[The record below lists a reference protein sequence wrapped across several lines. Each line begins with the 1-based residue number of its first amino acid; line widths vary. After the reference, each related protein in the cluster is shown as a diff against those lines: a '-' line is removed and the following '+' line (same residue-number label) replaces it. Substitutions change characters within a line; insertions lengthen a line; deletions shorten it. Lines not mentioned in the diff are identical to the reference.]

1 MTSAPSSSPKP
12 VLAAL
17 SRHLPG
23 LAAQGA
29 PEALAPFRIG
39 GRLPQALAVP
49 ATVEQV
55 GETLAL
61 AQREG
66 WGVVPWGAG
75 RDMAAGREPT
85 RYEVALSLAGLT
97 RVIEHD
103 AENLTLTAQAGLT
116 LAEANRQV
124 RGARQFVPLG
134 HAEDA
139 RTLGGLV
146 AVNRPV
152 PRRLL
157 YGDVRDQLLGL
168 RVAMPDGRLVRFG
181 RKVVKNVAGYDMGKL
196 FTGCAG
202 MLGAIVEVTLKLC
215 ALPDQSALAAA
226 RFGSAEE
233 AAAAAGELYRSQ
245 LAPAQIVL
253 LDGPGAR
260 ACLDPRAEDG
270 AGLCWLAAS
279 FEGRAVGVRRQTAD
293 ALAAMARHGGGEGH
307 VLPPWTPQACEWMD
321 APAPQGD
328 FALRLRLGSAPA
340 SLARWAA
347 ALSQWA
353 GAVGMRAALVADY
366 GGGWLRGSLAPGL
379 SQPDPEALAAALHE
393 MRASLERERGYL
405 ALESAP
411 AAVMERVGPW
421 GSLGGETAVLSVLR
435 QQLDPKEVL
444 APGRFL

>member
-1 MTSAPSSSPKP
+1 MTSAASRSPP
-12 VLAAL
+12 EVLAAL
-17 SRHLPG
+17 ARRLPG

-39 GRLPQALAVP
+39 SRLPEALAVP
-49 ATVEQV
+49 ATAEQV

-61 AQREG
+61 AHREG

-75 RDMAAGREPT
+75 RDMAAGREPA
-85 RYEVALSLAGLT
+85 RYQLALSLAGLT

-103 AENLTLTAQAGLT
+103 AENLTLTAQAGLP

-134 HAEDA
+134 HAGDA

-146 AVNRPV
+146 AANRPV
-152 PRRLL
+152 ARRLL

-196 FTGCAG
+196 FTGCGG

-226 RFGSAEE
+226 RFGSAAQ
-233 AAAAAGELYRSQ
+233 AAAAAGELYRSR

-253 LDGPGAR
+253 LDGAGAR
-260 ACLDPRAEDG
+260 ACLDARAEET
-270 AGLCWLAAS
+270 AGLCWLAAG

-293 ALAAMARHGGGEGH
+293 ALAAMARHGGAEGRA
-307 VLPPWTPQACEWMD
+307 LPDWTPQACAWLD
-321 APAPQGD
+321 APAPQGA
-328 FALRLRLGSAPA
+328 ALRLRLGSAPA
-340 SLARWAA
+340 SLVRWAQ
-347 ALSQWA
+347 ALSQLA
-353 GAVGMRAALVADY
+353 GARGMRAALAADF
-366 GGGWLRGSLAPGL
+366 GGGWLRASLTPGA
-379 SQPDPEALAAALHE
+379 SRPDPEALAAALHE
-393 MRASLERERGYL
+393 MRASLEQERGYL
-405 ALESAP
+405 VLEAAP
-411 AAVMERVGPW
+411 APVMERIGPW
-421 GSLGGETAVLSVLR
+421 GALGGETAVMNVLR
-435 QQLDPKEVL
+435 RQLDPKEIL